1 MTREEI
7 LSDGLEQWRASA
19 FEVCRRRGW
28 SLECMSRLA
37 AATCEAVELT
47 DAVRG
52 KKGDVAEEAGDLLFT
67 ALAMI
72 PPDVPLSAVLA
83 RNREKVARLLT
94 LCPGRIGTTENW
106 KPCPEKAT
114 ECREHGAALLATLE
128 ER

>member
-52 KKGDVAEEAGDLLFT
+52 KSGDVVEEAGDLLFT

-72 PPDVPLSAVLA
+72 PPDVPLSSVLA
-83 RNREKVARLLT
+83 RNREKVASLLD
-94 LCPGRIGTTENW
+94 LCAGRIGTADHW
-106 KPCPEKAT
+106 KPCKEKAS